1 MRFDGKSVLITGGSE
16 GIGFAI
22 AAGLVK
28 EGARVLLV
36 ARREE
41 VLAEAARKL
50 GPNASYL
57 AGDVASTQTAE
68 RAVEAA
74 LSRHGGLDL
83 LVNNAG
89 ILRPGTVADLSM
101 EDVDA
106 MLAVNLRSAVTFTH
120 AAVKPMS
127 QRKGAA
133 ILMISSAVGR
143 IPLPGMSVYGATK
156 AAMQHLTVTWAVEL
170 AEQGIRV
177 NCLCP
182 GATETPAFR
191 EAAKLIPH
199 LEPWTLAN
207 SLIKRVAP
215 AEEVARHALTLLD
228 EKDGGFVTGAIW
240 DVDGGYQ
247 RGRFLG

>member
-1 MRFDGKSVLITGGSE
+1 MRFEGKSALITGASE

-28 EGARVLLV
+28 EGARVVMV

-57 AGDVASTQTAE
+57 VGDVASTETAE

-74 LSRHGGLDL
+74 VSRHGGLDL

-89 ILRPGTVADLSM
+89 ILRPGTVAELSM

-106 MLAVNLRSAVTFTH
+106 MLAVNLRSAVAFTH
-120 AAVKPMS
+120 SAVKPLS

-156 AAMQHLTVTWAVEL
+156 AAMQHLTLTWAIEL
-170 AEQGIRV
+170 AEKGIRV

-182 GATETPAFR
+182 GAIETPAFR
-191 EAAKLIPH
+191 AAAQQIPH
-199 LEPWTLAN
+199 LEQWTLAN
-207 SLIKRVAP
+207 SLIKRMAP
-215 AEEVARHALTLLD
+215 AEELARHALTLLD
-228 EKDGGFVTGAIW
+228 EKEGGFVTGAVW

-247 RGRFLG
+247 LQRFLG

>member
-1 MRFDGKSVLITGGSE
+1 MRFEGKSALITGGSE

-22 AAGLVK
+22 AAGLIR

-41 VLAEAARKL
+41 VLAEAARQL
-50 GPNASYL
+50 GPHASYL
-57 AGDVASTQTAE
+57 VGDVASTQTAE

-74 LSRHGGLDL
+74 ISRHGALDL

-89 ILRPGTVADLSM
+89 IMRPGMVAQLSM

-106 MLAVNLRSAVTFTH
+106 MLAVNLRSVVSFTR

-143 IPLPGMSVYGATK
+143 IPLPGMSIYGATK
-156 AAMQHLTVTWAVEL
+156 AAMQHLTLTWAIEL
-170 AEQGIRV
+170 AGQGIRV

-191 EAAKLIPH
+191 AAAQQIPH
-199 LEPWTLAN
+199 LEQWTLAN

-215 AEEVARHALTLLD
+215 AEELARHALTLLD

-247 RGRFLG
+247 LQRFLG